1 MEHASSR
8 ESKRALCLIAI
19 GGRRGHAGLITNGNV
34 DDVGEEH
41 QFTKFTPVQNVQF
54 IKQQE
59 RGELFILK
67 PALWQKVS

>member
-8 ESKRALCLIAI
+8 ESKRALCLIVI
-19 GGRRGHAGLITNGNV
+19 GGRRGHAGLIKGNV

-41 QFTKFTPVQNVQF
+41 KFTKFTPVQNVQF

-67 PALWQKVS
+67 PLLWHKVS